1 MKKVMMTL
9 MAVVFAIHKPYLY
22 SPFEYGNSLVGLAKG
37 FPALCQKNNK
47 SIWHAPFCRLLVC
60 EFTLLH
66 IIFNSS

>member
-37 FPALCQKNNK
+37 FPALCQK
-47 SIWHAPFCRLLVC
+47 RVC
-60 EFTLLH
+60 D
-66 IIFNSS
+66 IV